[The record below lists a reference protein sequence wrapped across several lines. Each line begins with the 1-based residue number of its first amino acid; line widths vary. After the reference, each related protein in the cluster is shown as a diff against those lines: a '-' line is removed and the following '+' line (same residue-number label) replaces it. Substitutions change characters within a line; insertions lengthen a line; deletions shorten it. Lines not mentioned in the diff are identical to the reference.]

1 MTEANR
7 EESGPPRAA
16 LLLNEALAHHKAGRL
31 QEAEEGYREIL
42 RADPDHAEA
51 NHLLGLAAF
60 QAGRHGP
67 ASEHIS
73 RAIRSNT
80 GQAQYHKNLGNAL
93 FEQGRLEEATAAF
106 ERAVALA
113 PDFPEAQNNLATAL
127 RKGGRAGEARA
138 ALERV
143 AAAHPEYE
151 SAHQNLGTLLLDEG
165 KPEEALAAFGRVIA
179 LRPDRAEAHYFS
191 GCARRDLGRTAEA
204 LAAFERAIK
213 FKPDYP
219 DAHNL
224 RGATLQEKGRP
235 EEALAAYERAI
246 DLRPDFVDA
255 HNNRG
260 NALQALGRLEEA
272 LAAHGRAVALR
283 PDYPEAITSLGNT
296 HLMGGRLE
304 EAMEIYGRAL
314 AIDPDFGLANFNL
327 SLALLLRGDLP
338 AGFRRYESRW
348 ETDRLRPKK
357 KDFPQPAWDGSPP
370 RGKTVLLYIEQG
382 IGDTFQFVRYAKWV
396 AGLGA
401 KVVLECQPG
410 LEALLAP
417 AAGVGAVCAQ
427 GEALPAFD
435 LHASLMSLPL
445 LHGTTRETIPAEV
458 PYLRPPPDPP
468 AVCGR
473 ISEVPGFKVGLV
485 WAGNPTHANDRN
497 RSIALGRLA
506 PLLDAEGVRFF
517 GLQAGERSGEIARL
531 GLGDRIEDLSGEL
544 KNFSATASVLERL
557 DLLVSVDTAPA
568 HLAGA
573 MGRPVWTL
581 LPFVPDWRW
590 MQEGEDSPW
599 YPTMRLFRQR
609 RLGDWEETVGRVKKE
624 LERMAG

>member
-31 QEAEEGYREIL
+31 QEAEEGYLEIL

-73 RAIRSNT
+73 RAIRSNP

-93 FEQGRLEEATAAF
+93 FEQGRLEEAT
-106 ERAVALA
+106 
-113 PDFPEAQNNLATAL
+113 
-127 RKGGRAGEARA
+127 
-138 ALERV
+138 
-143 AAAHPEYE
+143 
-151 SAHQNLGTLLLDEG
+151 
-165 KPEEALAAFGRVIA
+165 
-179 LRPDRAEAHYFS
+179 
-191 GCARRDLGRTAEA
+191 
-204 LAAFERAIK
+204 AAFERAIK

-283 PDYPEAITSLGNT
+283 PDYPEALTSLGNT

-357 KDFPQPAWDGSPP
+357 NFPQPAWDGSPP

>member
-73 RAIRSNT
+73 RAIRSNP

-165 KPEEALAAFGRVIA
+165 KPEEALAA
-179 LRPDRAEAHYFS
+179 
-191 GCARRDLGRTAEA
+191 
-204 LAAFERAIK
+204 
-213 FKPDYP
+213 
-219 DAHNL
+219 
-224 RGATLQEKGRP
+224 
-235 EEALAAYERAI
+235 YERAI

-283 PDYPEAITSLGNT
+283 PDYPEALTSLGNT